1 MVVFLYT
8 GAPKHPTTEVRLSV
22 YAEID
27 ATNVRRIAV
36 QTEYRHKEL
45 IKQLPGAAYS
55 AKDQVWKLP
64 LGWATCLALRS
75 QFGQELE
82 IGPELLKWST
92 DEYNSRIVPCMAL
105 RQATEAPGA
114 DSLYGYQRAGV
125 AFLAAAERALL
136 ADEMGTG
143 KTRQSIMALQQIYM
157 NGDNPFPAL
166 VVAPNSTKISWKR
179 EAELVWPGLKVTV
192 VKGSAAQR
200 RKQLEEPAHIY
211 IMNWESLRG
220 HSRLAPYASIAL
232 KKCVEC
238 GGTDERVKHTT
249 CETHPRELNQ
259 IDFKTVI
266 GDEIHRSKDP
276 KAKQTRAFWA
286 ATADARYRFGLSGT
300 PIASAP
306 DDLWTILHWLSPDE
320 WPSRT
325 KYIERY
331 CDISYNAFGA
341 ATVIG
346 IKKHME
352 AEFFGALDPR
362 LRRMPK
368 SLVLD
373 FLPPVRV
380 ERRDVEM
387 APKQKKAYEQMRD
400 QMIAELE
407 GGDVYTTTNP
417 LTKAMRMLQF
427 ASSYAEI
434 EQKYNEKTQ
443 KWEEFVRLHDPS
455 CKLDAFMDD
464 IDDFGDDSVVVF
476 AVSRQL
482 INMLSAR
489 LTKAN
494 IPHGLITGDQDGDE
508 RQKHMDDFQA
518 GRTRFILCTIA
529 AGGTGITLTK
539 GRIGVFLQ
547 RDWSMINNSQA
558 EARVHRIGSEQHDS
572 VLIIDYV
579 TAGTL
584 EEVVI
589 GAVERKSAQL
599 ERILRDKDLMHA
611 ALAGEV
617 IEHKPEDDIDIDT
630 LKETA

>member
-1 MVVFLYT
+1 M
-8 GAPKHPTTEVRLSV
+8 LSV
-22 YAEID
+22 FAELD
-27 ATNVRRIAV
+27 ASDERRIAV

-45 IKQLPGAAYS
+45 IKQLPGALYS
-55 AKDQVWKLP
+55 ARDQVWKLP
-64 LGWATCLALRS
+64 LGWATCLSLRA
-75 QFGQELE
+75 QFGEELE
-82 IGPELLKWST
+82 VGPNLLEWSHK
-92 DEYNSRIVPCMAL
+92 EYNDRIAPCMAL

-114 DSLYGYQRAGV
+114 ESLYGYQRAGV

-157 NGDNPFPAL
+157 NGSNPFPAL

-179 EAELVWPGLKVTV
+179 EAETVWPGLKVTV

-211 IMNWESLRG
+211 VMNWESLRG
-220 HSRLAPYASIAL
+220 HSRLAPYGSIAL

-249 CETHPRELNQ
+249 CETHPRELNSIQ
-259 IDFKTVI
+259 FNSVI

-286 ATADARYRFGLSGT
+286 ATGDARFRFGLSGT

-325 KYIERY
+325 KYIDRF

-341 ATVIG
+341 ATVMG
-346 IKKHME
+346 IKPNME
-352 AEFFGALDPR
+352 TEFFGALDPR

-373 FLPPVRV
+373 FLPPVRS

-400 QMIAELE
+400 QMIAELAE
-407 GGDVYTTTNP
+407 GEVYTTTNP

-427 ASSYAEI
+427 ASSYAEL
-434 EQKYNEKTQ
+434 EQKFNDKTQ
-443 KWEEFVRLHDPS
+443 KMEEFVRLADPS
-455 CKLDAFMDD
+455 CKLDAFMND
-464 IDDFGDDSVVVF
+464 IPDFGEDSVVVF

-494 IPHGLITGDQDGDE
+494 IPHGLITGEQDGDQ
-508 RQKHMDDFQA
+508 RQQHMDDFQA

-539 GRIGVFLQ
+539 GRIAVFLQ
-547 RDWSMINNSQA
+547 RSWSMIENYQA
-558 EARVHRIGSEQHDS
+558 EARIHRIGSEQHES
-572 VLIIDYV
+572 VLMIDYI
-579 TAGTL
+579 TNDTI

-599 ERILRDKDLMHA
+599 ERILRDKSLLEI
-611 ALAGEV
+611 ALKGEEV
-617 IEHKPEDDIDIDT
+617 EHKPEDEIDLD
-630 LKETA
+630 KYSDGGTAA

>member
-1 MVVFLYT
+1 M
-8 GAPKHPTTEVRLSV
+8 
-22 YAEID
+22 
-27 ATNVRRIAV
+27 

-45 IKQLPGAAYS
+45 IKQLPGAQYS
-55 AKDQVWKLP
+55 AKDQIWKLP

-75 QFGQELE
+75 QFGEELE
-82 IGPELLKWST
+82 IGPKLNEWAT
-92 DEYNSRIVPCMAL
+92 NEYNSRIAPCMAL
-105 RQATEAPGA
+105 RQSTEAPGA
-114 DSLYGYQRAGV
+114 SSLYGYQRAGV
-125 AFLAAAERALL
+125 AFLARAERALL

-143 KTRQSIMALQQIYM
+143 KTRQSLMALQQVYM
-157 NGDNPFPAL
+157 DGENPFPCL

-179 EAELVWPGLKVTV
+179 EAETVWPGLKVTV

-200 RKQLEEPAHIY
+200 RKQLEDPAHIY
-211 IMNWESLRG
+211 VMNWESLRG
-220 HSRLAPYASIAL
+220 HSRLAPYGSIAL
-232 KKCVEC
+232 KKCIEC

-249 CETHPRELNQ
+249 CEVHERELNQ
-259 IDFKTVI
+259 IKFNSVI

-286 ATADARYRFGLSGT
+286 ATGDARYRFGLSGT

-325 KYIERY
+325 KYIDRF

-346 IKKHME
+346 IKYHME
-352 AEFFGALDPR
+352 KEFFGALDPR

-373 FLPPVRV
+373 FLPPVRS

-400 QMIAELE
+400 KMIAELNDGE
-407 GGDVYTTTNP
+407 IYTTTNP

-427 ASSYAEI
+427 ASSYAELHQR
-434 EQKYNEKTQ
+434 ENPKTQ
-443 KWEEFVRLHDPS
+443 KIEEFVRLADPS

-464 IDDFGDDSVVVF
+464 IPDFGDDSVVVF

-482 INMLSAR
+482 IEMLSAR
-489 LTKAN
+489 LTKQGIA
-494 IPHGLITGDQDGDE
+494 HGLITGAQDSDE
-508 RQKHMDDFQA
+508 RQQHMDDFQA
-518 GRTRFILCTIA
+518 GKTRFILCTIA

-539 GRIGVFLQ
+539 ARIAVFLQ
-547 RDWSMINNSQA
+547 RSWSMIENYQA
-558 EARVHRIGSEQHDS
+558 EARIHRIGSEQHES
-572 VLIIDYV
+572 VLMIDYV
-579 TAGTL
+579 TAGTI

-599 ERILRDKDLMHA
+599 ERILRDKSLLEIAMK
-611 ALAGEV
+611 GEE
-617 IEHKPEDDIDIDT
+617 IEHKPEDDIDLDE
-630 LKETA
+630 LGKGSAA